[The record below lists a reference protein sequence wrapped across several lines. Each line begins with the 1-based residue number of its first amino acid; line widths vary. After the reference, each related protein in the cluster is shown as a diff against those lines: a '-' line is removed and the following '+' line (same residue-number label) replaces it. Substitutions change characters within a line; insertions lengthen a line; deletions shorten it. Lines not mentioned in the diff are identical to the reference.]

1 MDSGVQTSRTMRL
14 SWMCGFRNWL
24 VSLLLLLLS
33 VGHIPAW
40 TLSASAADELLVR
53 ATAAIVQQYYTTTT
67 SKQLYLR
74 WENTSAL
81 IDQILKRTATHL
93 TVLIE
98 SNLQSST
105 ADHLSPSLGRHQQL
119 RVLNLVIVADYE
131 GFRRVADGFNDE
143 LFDFSGLYTVLI
155 AAPAEHRLET
165 AGAILRTLWA
175 LYIVNAI
182 VLIGPPS
189 DETIANGVR
198 LYTYFPYGEGYCE
211 RALPVV
217 WNVYQPDV
225 GFVHPD
231 RVLFPRKLRNF
242 YNCPLV
248 VATFPVFPFI
258 IPNPT
263 AGVGNELEGIEGTL
277 LRTLMQRLNFR
288 LQVAF
293 VDPPD
298 WGTAGPRDQATGA
311 SAYIR
316 HLRANLTIGYWATTL
331 HRNRYMAN
339 SFNYYTSQLVLAIA
353 PGEPYTSLELLR
365 FPFATP
371 IWSLL
376 FVSLTVGLA
385 VIGVLRHRGSKALQ
399 RLVLGRTPASAWP
412 GMLNVLLGGSIARP
426 PTRNFARTL
435 LFWWLAG
442 TLVLRSAYTGS
453 MFRFLQAGRNHTVPA
468 GIPSLIA
475 AGYRLYMY
483 RNYSFIFDAY
493 PHIQQHMHLVTAQQ
507 FREVI
512 VDELQIAGAPLSV
525 LLPLETV
532 TFLNRNLTRE
542 GQLLRISRDRVY
554 VAKLAIYTQ
563 RTSPLLGPLNKMLE
577 IFVSSGLLNRW
588 AGQYHQ
594 LQFLADPYR
603 YRGRQQIA
611 LTDMVG
617 AFIILLIGLGI
628 SSVVFI
634 AELML
639 DATKVGTHATN

>member
-1 MDSGVQTSRTMRL
+1 MRL
-14 SWMCGFRNWL
+14 PWMYAFRNCL
-24 VSLLLLLLS
+24 APVLLLS
-33 VGHIPAW
+33 MLHIPPW
-40 TLSASAADELLVR
+40 TLSDSSTDELLVR
-53 ATAAIVQQYYTTTT
+53 ATVEIVQRHYTTIT

-74 WENTSAL
+74 SENTSEL
-81 IDQILKRTATHL
+81 IGEILKRTATHL
-93 TVLIE
+93 TVLLE
-98 SNLQSST
+98 SNLPSSAAEQS
-105 ADHLSPSLGRHQQL
+105 PILGRHQQL

-131 GFRRVADGFNDE
+131 GFRRVADGFSDE
-143 LFDFSGLYTVLI
+143 LYDFSGLYTVLV
-155 AAPAEHRLET
+155 ATASEDRLEL
-165 AGAILRTLWA
+165 AGEILRTLWA

-182 VLIGPPS
+182 VLIGS
-189 DETIANGVR
+189 TDEASATGVW

-211 RALPVV
+211 RALPVM
-217 WNVYQPDV
+217 WNVYKPEV
-225 GFVHPD
+225 GFVHRD
-231 RVLFPRKLRNF
+231 RILFPRKLRNF
-242 YNCPLV
+242 YSCPLV
-248 VATFPVFPFI
+248 VATFPVYPFI
-258 IPNPT
+258 IPKSAAG
-263 AGVGNELEGIEGTL
+263 AGVVDVELDGIEGML

-288 LQVAF
+288 LQVTL
-293 VDPPD
+293 VDPPE
-298 WGTAGPRDQATGA
+298 WGTAGPRAQATGA

-339 SFNYYTSQLVLAIA
+339 SFSYFTSQLVLAIA

-365 FPFATP
+365 LPFATP

-376 FVSLTVGLA
+376 FVSFTVGLA
-385 VIGVLRHRGSKALQ
+385 AIGILRQRGSNALQ

-412 GMLNVLLGGSIARP
+412 DMVGVLLGGATVRA
-426 PTRNFARTL
+426 PTRNFARIL
-435 LFWWLAG
+435 LLWWLAG

-468 GIPSLIA
+468 SIPELIT

-493 PHIQQHMHLVTAQQ
+493 PHIQQHMQLVTSQQ
-507 FREVI
+507 FRDVI
-512 VDELQIAGAPLSV
+512 VDELQMSGAPLSV

-532 TFLNRNLTRE
+532 TFLNRNFTRE

-563 RTSPLLGPLNKMLE
+563 RSSPLLGPLNKMLE

-594 LQFLADPYR
+594 LQFLADPYQ

-617 AFIILLIGLGI
+617 AFVILLVGLGL
-628 SSVVFI
+628 SSVAFV
-634 AELML
+634 AELTL
-639 DATKVGTHATN
+639 AANKNIRT